1 MTRLFPNIIYSD
13 LYRFNGKKGFW
24 NLFGT
29 AVRKV
34 DFRWILIFRLYQSRR
49 HPFLSRWLLR
59 RYSLKTGIQIGWH
72 TQIGEGLVLVHCGNI
87 AVNNAA
93 VIGKN
98 CTMSHGVTVG
108 MEFRGERKGNP
119 VIGNNVWIGSN
130 ACIVGSITIGDDVL
144 IAPLSFV
151 NFDVPSHSIVIGN
164 PAKIIHRENATEC
177 YITNCPN

>member
-1 MTRLFPNIIYSD
+1 MAQLFPEIVFAD
-13 LYRFNGKKGFW
+13 LYRNNGKRGFW
-24 NLFGT
+24 NLLAT
-29 AVRKV
+29 SIRKV
-34 DFRWILIFRLYQSRR
+34 DFRWILLFRLYQSKR

-72 TQIGEGLVLVHCGNI
+72 SQIGEGLVLVHCGNI

-98 CTMSHGVTVG
+98 CTMYHGVTVG

-119 VIGNNVWIGSN
+119 VIGDNVWIGSN
-130 ACIVGSITIGDDVL
+130 ACVVGKITIGDDVL

-164 PAKIIHRENATEC
+164 PARIIPREHATEG
-177 YITNCPN
+177 YITNPL

>member
-1 MTRLFPNIIYSD
+1 MAQILPHIVFAD
-13 LYRFNGKKGFW
+13 LYRYNGKKGIR
-24 NLFGT
+24 NLLGT
-29 AVRKV
+29 AIRKV
-34 DFRWILIFRLYQSRR
+34 DFRWILLFRLYQSKR
-49 HPFLSRWLLR
+49 HPLFSRWLLR

-72 TQIGEGLVLVHCGNI
+72 TQIGEGLVLIHCGNI

-98 CTMSHGVTVG
+98 CTMYHGVTVG

-119 VIGNNVWIGSN
+119 VIGDNVWIGSN
-130 ACIVGSITIGDDVL
+130 ACVVGNITIGDDVL

-164 PAKIIHRENATEC
+164 PARIIPREHATEG
-177 YITNCPN
+177 YITNPV

>member
-1 MTRLFPNIIYSD
+1 MAQLFPEIVFAD
-13 LYRFNGKKGFW
+13 LYRNNGKRGFW
-24 NLFGT
+24 NLLAT
-29 AVRKV
+29 SIRKV
-34 DFRWILIFRLYQSRR
+34 DFRWILLFRLYQSKR

-98 CTMSHGVTVG
+98 CTMYHGVTVG

-119 VIGNNVWIGSN
+119 VIGDNVWIGSN
-130 ACIVGSITIGDDVL
+130 ACVVGKITIGDDVL

-164 PAKIIHRENATEC
+164 PARIIPREHATEG
-177 YITNCPN
+177 YITNPL

>member
-1 MTRLFPNIIYSD
+1 MAQLFPEIVFAD
-13 LYRFNGKKGFW
+13 LYRNNGKRGFW
-24 NLFGT
+24 NLIAT
-29 AVRKV
+29 SIRKV
-34 DFRWILIFRLYQSRR
+34 DFRWILLFRLYQSKR

-72 TQIGEGLVLVHCGNI
+72 SQIGEGLVLVHCGNI

-98 CTMSHGVTVG
+98 CTMYHGVTVG

-119 VIGNNVWIGSN
+119 VIGDNVWIGSN
-130 ACIVGSITIGDDVL
+130 ACVVGNITIGDDVL

-164 PAKIIHRENATEC
+164 PARIIPREHATES
-177 YITNCPN
+177 YITNPL